1 MYNDENNYT
10 AYNSEPQPQPQ
21 PQPQLTKKGL
31 RAMRKAQRIERRAS
45 QPKKKNWFV
54 RGVAM
59 VVCAVLLGGVAGVAC
74 YGVSYAGYSLF
85 PIKNSSQ
92 TDALAKPATT
102 AAQLGNVN
110 ANKDITATVYD
121 VSDIV
126 DSVYRQ

>member
-1 MYNDENNYT
+1 M
-10 AYNSEPQPQPQ
+10 S
-21 PQPQLTKKGL
+21 L
-31 RAMRKAQRIERRAS
+31 
-45 QPKKKNWFV
+45 
-54 RGVAM
+54 
-59 VVCAVLLGGVAGVAC
+59 AVKMCIRDSC

-126 DSVYRQ
+126 DSVISSVVAINGEYTQEVNYGWFGSCLLYTSRCV